1 MKRTASP
8 RATWLAHDHQFW
20 PEDFKRDLAGGV
32 TGKIVH
38 LSVDGWIEAP
48 TREQYEAA
56 YYSDAG
62 FFHRIVKNI
71 SRVLEQAST
80 PGSRLAIIR
89 NATDLASAAEQGRLA
104 LVLGSEGGKIIEDD
118 LELLDAL
125 WRLGLRHMQLNWA
138 MRNRIAASQSNETEP
153 DQPGLTEFGRSVI
166 ERMNELGIVIDVS
179 HSSPQTIKDVLGL
192 TRKPILNSHS
202 GSRALAPK
210 LQNLWDDQIKDMAA
224 NGGVVAI
231 HFCSRLVLG
240 VNDRQSEIPDVIRQI
255 KYVRDVGGIDVVGL
269 GPDWVLGHPERDVPY
284 LRNTNQESISWTRGL
299 ESSAEMPNLLPA
311 LEEAGFKDLEIEKI
325 LGGNIIRLLRDVLP
339 AR

>member
-1 MKRTASP
+1 MKGNRRSP
-8 RATWLAHDHQFW
+8 ATWLAHDHLFW
-20 PEDFKRDLAGGV
+20 PEDFERDLSGGV

-56 YYSDAG
+56 YYTDQG
-62 FFHRIVKNI
+62 FFHRIVKNLSNVLVQAASPE
-71 SRVLEQAST
+71 SRI
-80 PGSRLAIIR
+80 AIIR
-89 NATDLASAAEQGRLA
+89 TSGDLAEARDQGKLA

-138 MRNRIAASQSNETEP
+138 MRNRIAASQSNESEP
-153 DQPGLTEFGRSVI
+153 DQTGLTEFGRSVI
-166 ERMNELGIVIDVS
+166 ARMNELGFVVDVS
-179 HSSPQTIKDVLGL
+179 HSAPQTIKDVLEV

-210 LQNLWDDQIKDMAA
+210 QQNLWDDQIKDMAV
-224 NGGVVAI
+224 NGGVIAI

-255 KYVRDVGGIDVVGL
+255 RYVADVGGLDVVGL
-269 GPDWVLGHPERDVPY
+269 GPDWVLGHPERDIPY

-299 ESSAEMPNLLPA
+299 ESSAEIHNLLPA
-311 LEEAGFKDLEIEKI
+311 LEKAGFKESEIEKI
-325 LGGNIIRLLRDVLP
+325 LGGNLLRLMKDVLP
-339 AR
+339 MG